1 MGRFASTLAM
11 VLVLAGLAGYI
22 YFVDNKR
29 PADEAEIKE
38 KALGEVV
45 SDDITELRI
54 ALADGEAAR
63 LTKTDGTWKLV
74 EPRAADADAAEIGSI
89 TSSLSTVDIQR
100 VVDEKP
106 GDLAQYGL
114 APPRI
119 DVSFKT
125 KSQSAD
131 KRILLGDK
139 TTTGGDLYAKL
150 PDSPRVFLVSSYLES
165 TFKKD
170 PFSLRDKT
178 ILKVDRSKVDGF
190 TATAGDTVL
199 EFTKKGSDWTI
210 VKPIAARAD
219 FGAVEGAIERL
230 ATANMQGIT
239 AEEAADLKAYGLDK
253 PVATMT
259 VRSGSSAATLTLGR
273 TENAVVFAKDA
284 SRPMVFTVAPTL
296 REDVVK
302 AVGEFRRKDVFDF
315 RSFTASRVEFTRGAD
330 VVAVER
336 SKSKDKDGKDV
347 DVWKNATGAALDSM
361 KVEDLLTKMS
371 GLRASSFEA
380 TAPAALKT
388 PAVSITAQFDG
399 KRETV
404 TIGRAGADAFAARQD
419 EPGAAKLDTAALDE
433 ALKALDALK

>member
-22 YFVDNKR
+22 YYVDNTR
-29 PADEAEIKE
+29 PAGDAEVKE
-38 KALGEVV
+38 KAFGEVV
-45 SDDITELRI
+45 SDDIEELRI

-63 LTKTDGTWKLV
+63 LTKADGTWKLV
-74 EPRAADADAAEIGSI
+74 EPTAADADSAEAGSI
-89 TSSLSTVDIQR
+89 ASSLSSVDIQR

-114 APPRI
+114 APARI
-119 DVSFKT
+119 DVSFKV
-125 KSQSAD
+125 KGQPAE

-170 PFSLRDKT
+170 PFSLRDKA

-190 TATAGDTVL
+190 TATAGTTVL
-199 EFTKKGSDWTI
+199 EFSKKGSDWSI

-239 AEEAADLKAYGLDK
+239 TDAASDLKPYGLDN
-253 PVATMT
+253 PVATLT
-259 VRSGSSAATLTLGR
+259 IRSGSSAATLTLGR
-273 TENAVVFAKDA
+273 TDNAVVFAKDA

-296 REDVVK
+296 RADVVK
-302 AVGEFRRKDVFDF
+302 DVAEFRRKDVFDF

-330 VVAVER
+330 VVAVEKT
-336 SKSKDKDGKDV
+336 KSKDKDGKDV
-347 DVWKNATGAALDSM
+347 DAWKDAKGATVDTM
-361 KVEDLLTKMS
+361 KVEDLLTKIS
-371 GLRASSFEA
+371 GIRASSFEA
-380 TAPAALKT
+380 AAPAALKT
-388 PAVSITAQFDG
+388 PAVVVTAEFDG
-399 KRETV
+399 RRETV

-419 EPGAAKLDTAALDE
+419 EPGAAKLDAAALDE